1 MITSKQGID
10 FVIAEEGNIPYAYYC
25 QANVKTIGVGMVIK
39 YLSKKQLAL
48 LEKVPFENVNQIGKI
63 LPAIEDDN
71 TVYIISKDNCELIL
85 KEKLVMFENAINENI
100 SIELKPHEFDAL
112 ISFAF
117 NVGINNFKKSTL
129 LKKINDNAN
138 ATEIMKWFYVWNKG
152 GGKILPVLIGRRKRE
167 ASLFLN
173 AKYTR

>member
-1 MITSKQGID
+1 MKISKRGID
-10 FVIAEEGNIPYAYYC
+10 FLIAEEGNIPYAYYC
-25 QANVKTIGVGMVIK
+25 QANQKTIGIGMVIK

-48 LEKVPFENVNQIGKI
+48 LDRIDFNEVNQIGKI

-71 TVYIISKDNCELIL
+71 TVYTISKDICELIL
-85 KEKLVMFENAINENI
+85 KEKLVMFENAVNENI

-117 NVGINNFKKSTL
+117 NVGIHNFKKSTL
-129 LKKINDNAN
+129 LKKVNDNAS

-152 GGKILPVLIGRRKRE
+152 GGEILPVLIGRRKRE
-167 ASLFLN
+167 AKLFLEGI
-173 AKYTR
+173 Y